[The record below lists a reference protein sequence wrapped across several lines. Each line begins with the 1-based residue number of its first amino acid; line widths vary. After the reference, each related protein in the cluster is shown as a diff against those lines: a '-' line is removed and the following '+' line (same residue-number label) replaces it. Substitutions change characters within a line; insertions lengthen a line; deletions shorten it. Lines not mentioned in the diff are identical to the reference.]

1 MANRTLTQRTSPAS
15 ISATVAPAA
24 AFNRR
29 SVRHPILQLQQSIGN
44 RSVQRL
50 MEAGSNKGDL
60 PGDLGQGSAVASSI
74 SEAIGSGGDSLDSRT
89 RALMESRFG
98 YDFHQVR
105 IHTTNRAADSAR
117 AINAEAYTI
126 GNNIVFGDGNYDPAS
141 TSGQKLIAH
150 ELTHVAQQGLG
161 QTDAL
166 SSPGNLKISEPTD
179 HWEKEAEDVSSKV
192 LSSSFDSNTANMSVT
207 SQTQSSPAV
216 QCDTDDSAEEWHPPM
231 APPAEDYGPTSNEDA
246 PTSYPGDESMFCDS
260 QHTEYCH
267 QDQPTSGGEGSGVF
281 EDVANH
287 VIGEGMAHA
296 VHLGGPMGVILG
308 GILGMEDDRSP
319 GQREA
324 IEKANQEANKQ
335 DPDAGTQ

>member
-1 MANRTLTQRTSPAS
+1 
-15 ISATVAPAA
+15 
-24 AFNRR
+24 
-29 SVRHPILQLQQSIGN
+29 
-44 RSVQRL
+44 

-260 QHTEYCH
+260 QHTEYC
-267 QDQPTSGGEGSGVF
+267 QQPRDTGGAGGGGGSEVL